1 MELQQREQDRQQM
14 LEFEIQRYEAIAARI
29 KEKKHILLSQ
39 EELILTLAKEV
50 KAQQVVGGDKD
61 HERYKLMEL
70 AEKELERD
78 SLLAKKDKNY
88 PAIFRQQEYIEQMAT
103 LQEEEEA
110 LLAQIEVV

>member
-1 MELQQREQDRQQM
+1 
-14 LEFEIQRYEAIAARI
+14 
-29 KEKKHILLSQ
+29 
-39 EELILTLAKEV
+39 LILTLAKEV
-50 KAQQVVGGDKD
+50 KAQQLVGGDKD

-88 PAIFRQQEYIEQMAT
+88 PAIFRQQEYIEQMAA

-110 LLAQIEVV
+110 LLEQIEVV